1 MEEKERHGALPP
13 LRRSSEQF
21 QAIMTDVLAE
31 ALRRN
36 HESFSSEVGGWISD
50 KVVKEMN
57 YLMREREEREEKEH
71 ATESW
76 TNHTGRPA
84 AAETESEA
92 AVTKVPERKTEK
104 KRFGF
109 RRKK

>member
-1 MEEKERHGALPP
+1 
-13 LRRSSEQF
+13 
-21 QAIMTDVLAE
+21 MTDVLAE

-36 HESFSSEVGGWISD
+36 HESFSSEVGGRISD

-57 YLMREREEREEKEH
+57 YLMREREEREEERYRKLDE
-71 ATESW
+71 TI
-76 TNHTGRPA
+76 RA
-84 AAETESEA
+84 AQRLQKQKSEA
-92 AVTKVPERKTEK
+92 AVTKVPERKTGK